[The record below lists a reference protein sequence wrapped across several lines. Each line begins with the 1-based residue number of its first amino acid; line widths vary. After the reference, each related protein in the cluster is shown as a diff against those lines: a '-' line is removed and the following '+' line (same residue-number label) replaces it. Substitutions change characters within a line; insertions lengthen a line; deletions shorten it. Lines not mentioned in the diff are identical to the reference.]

1 MIKYLKVENNSSLVR
16 DITSNA
22 IVNTNSDDYNQYM
35 RNKEMTLERL
45 SKINEQD
52 AQINSLKQDMDELKQ
67 MVASLLKNKED

>member
-22 IVNTNSDDYNQYM
+22 IVNTNTDDYNQYM

>member
-1 MIKYLKVENNSSLVR
+1 
-16 DITSNA
+16 
-22 IVNTNSDDYNQYM
+22 M